1 MKRRVTA
8 VCLAAVLCFALV
20 LVTSAQGGSSSDPV
34 VSKSYVDGTFFE
46 SVISAARN
54 KIESSV
60 SSFKNKYVN
69 AAKSAASVPSGEK
82 ELVAV
87 TADAVLRDLQS
98 RGKYLYSTR
107 AMTARTLRSGDK
119 ISAKNGTVI
128 MMLDGSAKC
137 SSGSVINIAVG
148 REIASGSALGRFTT
162 FMFPENGATFEVT
175 SKSAKVL
182 IDGVYSQTAYDI
194 KYMNEAY
201 ALKGLGL
208 VRGAADGMELYRGNT
223 RAESITM
230 LIRLLG
236 EETPALSAAHQHP
249 FGDVDAWAQ
258 RYVGYAYRMGYTKGV
273 TQTRYDG
280 SSLTTANQYMT
291 FVLRSLGYS
300 EEAGDFKYLTAVDD
314 AVRLGVIP
322 QSTAAELNSTEFK
335 RDHVMHIS
343 YLAMSARVKGSD
355 MTLLA
360 RLVANGAVS
369 SDAANEFLER

>member
-1 MKRRVTA
+1 MKRRITA
-8 VCLAAVLCFALV
+8 VFLAAVLCFALV

-54 KIESSV
+54 RIESSV

-82 ELVAV
+82 ELIAA
-87 TADAVLRDLQS
+87 TADAVLRNLQS
-98 RGKYLYSTR
+98 RGRYLYSTR
-107 AMTARTLRSGDK
+107 AMTAKTLRSGDK

-128 MMLDGSAKC
+128 MLLEGSAKC
-137 SSGSVINIAVG
+137 ASGSVINIAVG
-148 REIASGSALGRFTT
+148 REIASGNALGRFTT

-194 KYMNEAY
+194 KYMDEAY
-201 ALKGLGL
+201 ALKSLGL
-208 VRGAADGMELYRGNT
+208 VRGAADGMEPYRGNT

-236 EETPALSAAHQHP
+236 EETPALSAAHKHP

-273 TQTRYDG
+273 TETRYDG

-300 EEAGDFKYLTAVDD
+300 EEAGDFKYLTAVND

-322 QSTAAELNSTEFK
+322 HSTAAELNSNEFK

-343 YLAMSARVKGSD
+343 YLAMSARVKGSNQ
-355 MTLLA
+355 TLLA

-369 SDAANEFLER
+369 SDAANEFLAR

>member
-1 MKRRVTA
+1 MKRRITA
-8 VCLAAVLCFALV
+8 VFLAAVLCFALV

-54 KIESSV
+54 RIESSV

-82 ELVAV
+82 ELVSA

-98 RGKYLYSTR
+98 RGRYLYSTR
-107 AMTARTLRSGDK
+107 AMTAKTLRSGD
-119 ISAKNGTVI
+119 VV
-128 MMLDGSAKC
+128 
-137 SSGSVINIAVG
+137 SGRQGMIFMVKSGYARCTSGKVINITKGTEAFSPCG
-148 REIASGSALGRFTT
+148 IGNNTAY
-162 FMFPENGATFEVT
+162 MFPENGGSIEIITKDAEI
-175 SKSAKVL
+175 L
-182 IDGVYSQTAYDI
+182 IDGVYSVSAYKP
-194 KYMNEAY
+194 KYTDEAY
-201 ALKGLGL
+201 AMKKLGL
-208 VRGAADGMELYRGNT
+208 VRGAANGMELYRGNT

-236 EETPALSAAHQHP
+236 EEDPALSAAHRHP
-249 FGDVDAWAQ
+249 FVDVDAWAQ

-273 TQTRYDG
+273 SNTRYGG
-280 SSLTTANQYMT
+280 SEMTTSIQYMT
-291 FVLRSLGYS
+291 FILRSLGYS
-300 EEAGDFKYLTAVDD
+300 EEAGDFKYASATED

-322 QSTAAELNSTEFK
+322 QSTADEINSTEFR

-343 YLAMSARVKGSD
+343 YLALSARVKGSN

>member
-1 MKRRVTA
+1 MKRRITA
-8 VCLAAVLCFALV
+8 CFLAAVLCFALV

-46 SVISAARN
+46 SVISAARS

-60 SSFKNKYVN
+60 SSFKNKYIN
-69 AAKSAASVPSGEK
+69 AAKSAAAVPSGEA
-82 ELVAV
+82 ELVAA

-98 RGKYLYSTR
+98 RGRYLYSTR
-107 AMTARTLRSGDK
+107 AMTAKTLRSGDK

-137 SSGSVINIAVG
+137 ASGSVINIAVG
-148 REIASGSALGRFTT
+148 REIASGNALGRFTT
-162 FMFPENGATFEVT
+162 FMFPEGGATFEVT
-175 SKSAKVL
+175 SKSAVVL
-182 IDGVYSQTAYDI
+182 IDGVYSQTGYDI
-194 KYMNEAY
+194 KYMDEAY

-236 EETPALSAAHQHP
+236 EETPALSAAHKHP

-258 RYVGYAYRMGYTKGV
+258 KYVGYAYRMGYTKGV
-273 TQTRYDG
+273 TATRYDG
-280 SSLTTANQYMT
+280 SALTTANQYMT

-300 EEAGDFKYLTAVDD
+300 EDAGDFQYLTAVND

-322 QSTAAELNSTEFK
+322 QSTATELNSSEFR
-335 RDHVMHIS
+335 RDHVMHVS

-369 SDAANEFLER
+369 SDAANEFLAR

>member
-1 MKRRVTA
+1 MKRRITA
-8 VCLAAVLCFALV
+8 VFLAAVLCFALV

-54 KIESSV
+54 RIESSV
-60 SSFKNKYVN
+60 SSFKNKYIN

-82 ELVAV
+82 ELVSA

-98 RGKYLYSTR
+98 RGRYLYSTR
-107 AMTARTLRSGDK
+107 AMTAKTLRSGD
-119 ISAKNGTVI
+119 VV
-128 MMLDGSAKC
+128 
-137 SSGSVINIAVG
+137 SGRQGMIFMVKSGYARCTSGKVINITKGTEAFSPCG
-148 REIASGSALGRFTT
+148 IGNNTAY
-162 FMFPENGATFEVT
+162 MFPENGGSIEIITKDAEI
-175 SKSAKVL
+175 L
-182 IDGVYSQTAYDI
+182 IDGVYSVSAYKP
-194 KYMNEAY
+194 KYTDEAY
-201 ALKGLGL
+201 AMKKLGL
-208 VRGAADGMELYRGNT
+208 VRGAANGMELYRGNT

-236 EETPALSAAHQHP
+236 EEDPALSAAHRHP
-249 FGDVDAWAQ
+249 FVDVDAWAQ

-273 TQTRYDG
+273 SNTRYGG
-280 SSLTTANQYMT
+280 SEMTTSIQYMT
-291 FVLRSLGYS
+291 FILRSLGYS
-300 EEAGDFKYLTAVDD
+300 EEAGDFKYASATED

-322 QSTAAELNSTEFK
+322 QSTADEINSTEFR

-343 YLAMSARVKGSD
+343 YLALSARVKGSD

-369 SDAANEFLER
+369 SDAANEFLGR

>member
-46 SVISAARN
+46 SVITSARN

-60 SSFKNKYVN
+60 SSFKNKYIN
-69 AAKSAASVPSGEK
+69 GAKNAASVPSGEA
-82 ELVAV
+82 ELIAA

-98 RGKYLYSTR
+98 RGRYLYSTR
-107 AMTARTLRSGDK
+107 AMTAKTLRSGDK

-128 MMLDGSAKC
+128 MLLDGNAKC

-148 REIASGSALGRFTT
+148 REIASGNALGRFTT

-175 SKSAKVL
+175 SKSAVVL

-194 KYMNEAY
+194 KYMDEAY
-201 ALKGLGL
+201 ALKNLGL

-236 EETPALSAAHQHP
+236 EEKPALSAAHKHP
-249 FGDVDAWAQ
+249 FGDVDSWAQ
-258 RYVGYAYRMGYTKGV
+258 KYVGYAYRMGYTKGV
-273 TQTRYDG
+273 TETRYDG
-280 SSLTTANQYMT
+280 SALTTANQYMT

-300 EEAGDFKYLTAVDD
+300 EEAGDFKYLTAVND

-322 QSTAAELNSTEFK
+322 QSTATELNSTEFK

-369 SDAANEFLER
+369 SGAANEFLER